1 MKHIAYRIKGFIRFL
16 LFWLLAPLVRY
27 ERYHNP
33 GGVAGWQGYHTLP
46 KPRLALAFLDIKGT
60 RHFFWSLLLVLLL
73 GTLIL
78 TPGYIVLA
86 QDDVTPPAVEVT
98 AEPTPEPI
106 TIDPDLIS
114 RLFDS
119 GRDTAIIIALIIGG
133 GLTIVGGLGMFLMQ
147 RSVRN
152 LAEKLYSGASE
163 VTQEKINEGWQ
174 AFRDLALRVIDFGDD
189 VLDGVPG
196 GKVDTVQVSRARDKP
211 DSFG

>member
-1 MKHIAYRIKGFIRFL
+1 MIYRIKGLFRFL
-16 LFWLLAPLVRY
+16 LFWLFQPLVRY
-27 ERYHNP
+27 TNYHEHVEGWTGYCELP
-33 GGVAGWQGYHTLP
+33 IVGTVAF
-46 KPRLALAFLDIKGT
+46 RRNNGT
-60 RHFFWSLLLVLLL
+60 YLFPWCILLVFLF
-73 GTLIL
+73 GALIFA
-78 TPGYIVLA
+78 PGYTTLA
-86 QDDVTPPAVEVT
+86 QDDVTPPAEVT
-98 AEPTPEPI
+98 VEPTPEPI

-119 GRDTAIIIALIIGG
+119 GRDTAIIISLIIGG

-163 VTQEKINEGWQ
+163 ATQEKINEGWQ

-189 VLDGVPG
+189 VTDGVPG
-196 GKVDTVQVSRARDKP
+196 GKVDTVQVSRAWDKP